1 MRVHEINGEDICG
14 TSLLDRAHRGWG
26 VSLGSAG
33 ASPRRCH
40 AALLPMPF
48 RARVHA
54 ASGLTKDEFGQL
66 LKRHSS
72 ESAPRP
78 LSVGFRAQ
86 PPSASASA
94 RTCQDVL
101 PLPVVGGKRDRDTDK
116 LDTDDALTSTR
127 SPARDP
133 RTTTKKES
141 KMKFEHPAQTSAP
154 RSLDPR
160 RPQDPRRAQGL
171 PRAPAAAPGSAL
183 AAPSVAAVPA
193 AVGSAAGVGRSSDGM
208 AARLRE
214 LEAEL
219 RKARRELHDS
229 RNSCRMCLA
238 AKAARKNTSNATQ
251 EREAKAQAQ
260 AQEREGKL
268 EKSLKEVRGK
278 NFVNEKLLA
287 KQREA
292 LSVQRRR
299 YEEKQAECEVLRKK

>member
-1 MRVHEINGEDICG
+1 
-14 TSLLDRAHRGWG
+14 
-26 VSLGSAG
+26 
-33 ASPRRCH
+33 
-40 AALLPMPF
+40 MPF

-94 RTCQDVL
+94 SARTCQDVL

-116 LDTDDALTSTR
+116 LDTDDALTSAR

-160 RPQDPRRAQGL
+160 RPQDPRRA
-171 PRAPAAAPGSAL
+171 RAPAAAPGSAP

-193 AVGSAAGVGRSSDGM
+193 AAGSAAGAGRSSDGM

-278 NFVNEKLLA
+278 NVVKEKLLA

-299 YEEKQAECEVLRKK
+299 YVEQQAECEVLRKK